1 MKLVD
6 LQADVALKEL
16 LRGTEPAGRAAAP
29 FPHEATDGRRAGF
42 ESSPRR
48 REAFDCSQQDL
59 IQELIQLY
67 RKVGWDCSEE
77 V

>member
-29 FPHEATDGRRAGF
+29 FPHEATDGRPAGF

-48 REAFDCSQQDL
+48 REAVKVFDCSQQDL

-67 RKVGWDCSEE
+67 RKVG
-77 V
+77 